1 MKLWK
6 SIFVFSFLFLSA
18 CNNSTETIADLEYEE
33 FRDKVNSE
41 EFTGFAYLLSDW
53 EAEEEGYITVI
64 EDVFDRE
71 NETLTFTNIQTA
83 DNETYEIMNKDTS
96 NPEVYLPSDRI
107 TFVKDGRVLS
117 EFDINSQIFSKE
129 NNSELRQF
137 IQNHQ

>member
-18 CNNSTETIADLEYEE
+18 CNSSTETIADLEYEE
-33 FRDKVNSE
+33 FRDNVNSE

-64 EDVFDRE
+64 EDVFERE

-117 EFDINSQIFSKE
+117 EFEINSQIFSNE

-137 IQNHQ
+137 IKNYQ